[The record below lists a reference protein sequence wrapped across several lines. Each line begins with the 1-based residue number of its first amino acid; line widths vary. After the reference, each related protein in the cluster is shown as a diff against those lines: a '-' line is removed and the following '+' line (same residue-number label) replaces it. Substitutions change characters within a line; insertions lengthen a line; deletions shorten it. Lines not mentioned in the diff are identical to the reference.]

1 MIEAHE
7 RVVEAQFG
15 PRAKAY
21 VESAVHSQ
29 GADLEAIGALAQKL
43 RPSWRSISAP
53 AAAMSPMPS
62 RAMRG
67 GSSRRD
73 LSSEMLAAVARTA
86 REKGLGNIETAEAP
100 AERLP
105 FEDETFDFVAS
116 RFSAHHW
123 RDFERRL
130 AGGAPHAR
138 NAAGGR
144 RSSTLM
150 LRARRCSTPIC
161 RRSSCCA
168 TIPMSAITLA
178 RNGWTRSPALASPS
192 RSCRTWRLRMD
203 FPVWI
208 ARMRTP
214 EEKVKAIRALQIAA
228 SAETKAHFAIEP
240 DGSFLLDVLMIEAL
254 GGVSGATRKLPSR
267 NSGFTAP

>member
-1 MIEAHE
+1 MSKAHE

-29 GADLEAIGALAQKL
+29 GADLEAIGTLAQKA
-43 RPSWRSISAP
+43 RPNWRSISAP
-53 AAAMSPMPS
+53 AAATSPMLS
-62 RAMRG
+62 RATPG
-67 GSSRRD
+67 GLSQRD

-105 FEDETFDFVAS
+105 FEDATFDFVAS

-123 RDFERRL
+123 RDFDAGLREARRTL
-130 AGGAPHAR
+130 KP
-138 NAAGGR
+138 GGR
-144 RSSTLM
+144 AAFVDVYAPGQALFDTHLQAIELLRDHSHVRDYTSAQWLDTLGRSGF
-150 LRARRCSTPIC
+150 AVE
-161 RRSSCCA
+161 A
-168 TIPMSAITLA
+168 
-178 RNGWTRSPALASPS
+178 
-192 RSCRTWRLRMD
+192 CRTWRLRMD

-208 ARMRTP
+208 ARMQTP
-214 EEKVKAIRALQIAA
+214 EENVKAIRALQIAA

-240 DGSFLLDVLMIEAL
+240 DGSFLLDMLMIEA
-254 GGVSGATRKLPSR
+254 SA
-267 NSGFTAP
+267 A